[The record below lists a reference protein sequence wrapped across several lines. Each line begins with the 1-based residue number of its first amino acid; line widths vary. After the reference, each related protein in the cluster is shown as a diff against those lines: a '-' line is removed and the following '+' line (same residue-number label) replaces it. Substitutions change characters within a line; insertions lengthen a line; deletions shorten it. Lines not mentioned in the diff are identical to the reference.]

1 MTPPP
6 FVPANNTAK
15 VITVFSPTSG
25 NNITIGTCWQKTT
38 AWDNLELATL
48 LVSFEAAWAEIM
60 PSLYSSAL
68 RVTRFEAYDM
78 EVEGGSYAALDIS
91 GSTLAGTRA
100 GNPEAF
106 NSAMSVTL
114 RTASRGKS
122 YRGRLYH
129 PGLVAD
135 DKASARLWGSTLADS
150 VGAAYAALAL
160 AVHTDDTTIQQ
171 VVVSKRAD
179 GAWRSSA
186 VITPIV
192 AWVGRTKIATQRL
205 RI

>member
-25 NNITIGTCWQKTT
+25 NNITIGTCWQKTS
-38 AWDNLELATL
+38 AWDNLQLATL
-48 LVSFEAAWAEIM
+48 LVAYEEAFTELM
-60 PSLYSSAL
+60 PALYTTAL

-78 EVEGGSYAALDIS
+78 EVEGGSYAARDVV
-91 GSTLAGTRA
+91 GSALAGTRS
-100 GNPEAF
+100 GNPAAF

-135 DKASARLWGSTLADS
+135 DKASARTWGASLADS

-160 AVHTDDTTIQQ
+160 AIHTDNPLIQQ

-179 GAWRSSA
+179 GAWRSTA
-186 VITPIV
+186 TITPIV